1 MTKQNKIILITGSVF
16 MAEALIHYNIG
27 VNKEKKDIKLEFP
40 PTKELVRIAG
50 VVLLFSIIS
59 TKIVENY
66 TTQ

>member
-1 MTKQNKIILITGSVF
+1 